1 MFYPFSWTIILFVLD
16 DKFQDAHEKMNTNHN
31 NERKQLRLESPF
43 IDHERPSSPNGFEIK
58 TVSSITHVLYESNNR
73 GLFQNNV
80 GNENIHCN
88 ISDLAKR

>member
-1 MFYPFSWTIILFVLD
+1 MCVLD
-16 DKFQDAHEKMNTNHN
+16 DKFQDAHEKTNTNHN

-58 TVSSITHVLYESNNR
+58 TVSSITHASNETSNR
-73 GLFQNNV
+73 GMFQRNV
-80 GNENIHCN
+80 GNENIHSN